1 MKIQFRID
9 KASSI
14 FLDPCNDF
22 QSKNDSLQVRFDP
35 LTNRTGHFSHIGA
48 VKPQP
53 LDMEWYKTP
62 EVRGFCP
69 FCPENRDRATPK
81 YPPDML
87 PEGRLSR
94 GEACLIP
101 NLYPYDAINAVTIMT
116 NDHVVPLG
124 AFTRACLHDAF
135 EVGIFF
141 LKEIDKIRPE
151 LNYHIMTWNYMPP
164 SGGGI
169 VHPHQQYLA
178 TSYPGNRFLEEYHAA
193 QTFFTSHGCD
203 YWSKLIRAEQE
214 TGERYIG
221 ASGNIHWLS
230 SFVSLGLLGDITGIF
245 PGVHSIED
253 MTEERVSDLVE
264 GLQRIFQYFIH
275 KRIYSFNTAL
285 FFGPRGQSFYTA
297 HIRIVPRTFLNL
309 RDFASDLNF
318 YQALLIEPVSVVL
331 PEKLCE
337 DLRSFF
343 PV

>member
-22 QSKNDSLQVRFDP
+22 QLKNDSLQVRFDP
-35 LTNRTGHFSHIGA
+35 LTNKTGHFSHIGA

-53 LDMEWYKTP
+53 LALELYKTP

-116 NDHVVPLG
+116 NDHVVPLE
-124 AFTRACLHDAF
+124 AFSRQRLQNAF
-135 EVGIFF
+135 GVGISF
-141 LKEIDKIRPE
+141 LKLSNNHRPD
-151 LNYHIMTWNYMPP
+151 LSYHIMTWNYMPP

-193 QTFFTSHGCD
+193 HTFFTCHGCD
-203 YWSKLIRAEQE
+203 YWSELMRAEQE

-253 MTEERVSDLVE
+253 MTEEGVSDLVE

-297 HIRIVPRTFLNL
+297 NIRIVPRTFLNL